1 MFNTYSLACK
11 QFSTGPKAGGK
22 PPGNNK
28 SPIYGNFEA
37 KDEGEAASMEEAKE
51 FLNTA
56 KQFVEELKD
65 PNDWVTTVMQSE
77 KPVILDCYAK

>member
-1 MFNTYSLACK
+1 MYNTYSLASK

-22 PPGNNK
+22 PPGNKK

-56 KQFVEELKD
+56 K
-65 PNDWVTTVMQSE
+65 
-77 KPVILDCYAK
+77 